1 MNDNNPTNYNY
12 DSIHI
17 FGIPALYIDIRLDRS
32 QLPKGVYCY
41 EVQHDD
47 EHKGIITMIGH
58 HIMVNHW
65 GTVLTTKQ
73 IPLNYGYREVDED
86 TDIQYHDKT
95 MKLDEFIKENKSKKK
110 AEIET
115 R

>member
-1 MNDNNPTNYNY
+1 MNDNKPNNYNY

-17 FGIPALYIDIRLDRS
+17 FGIPALFIDSRLDRN

-47 EHKGIITMIGH
+47 EHKGIITMIGN
-58 HIMVNHW
+58 HIMVNHR

-73 IPLNYGYREVDED
+73 IPLNYGYRDVDEHK
-86 TDIQYHDKT
+86 DIQYHDKT
-95 MKLDEFIKENKSKKK
+95 MKLDEFIKSNKKK
-110 AEIET
+110 AERET